1 MRAIALDKA
10 SSPQVAGLF
19 FVRIETERPLSWFF
33 SKGNETK
40 LS

>member
-19 FVRIETERPLSWFF
+19 FVRIETETPLS
-33 SKGNETK
+33 
-40 LS
+40 